1 MLEKRYPAAQARF
14 EEALARFEGLAEAH
28 NNLAFSL
35 RMQGAHNFDRALKHY
50 DRALEL
56 KPDLAQAY
64 MYRGVLFT
72 QTGDL
77 KRASADHARLLKLDR
92 NLAAKLEAVIVSRV
106 VREATKGLPRS
117 TSKRIGLPL
126 RPAVRRI
133 VPRAEQSQPCS
144 RSNASSRRS
153 AFPRWLTAC
162 FSSGESSAAVSP
174 RSGRRK
180 WGS

>member
-1 MLEKRYPAAQARF
+1 MRERRRWLGALAGALAALACAAAVAVESDPLEVPKGTPRERAIVAYNDGVKLMLEKRYPAAQARF
-14 EEALARFEGLAEAH
+14 EEALVRFEGLAEAH

-56 KPDLAQAY
+56 KPDLAVAY

-72 QTGDL
+72 QQGDL

-106 VREATKGLPRS
+106 VREGNEGL
-117 TSKRIGLPL
+117 
-126 RPAVRRI
+126 
-133 VPRAEQSQPCS
+133 
-144 RSNASSRRS
+144 
-153 AFPRWLTAC
+153 
-162 FSSGESSAAVSP
+162 AAQYE
-174 RSGRRK
+174 
-180 WGS
+180 

>member
-1 MLEKRYPAAQARF
+1 MRTHRRWIAALAGALVALAGPAALTVENDPLPVPKGAAREQAVVAYNDGVKLMLEKRYPAAQARF

-72 QTGDL
+72 QVGDL

-106 VREATKGLPRS
+106 VREGNEGL
-117 TSKRIGLPL
+117 
-126 RPAVRRI
+126 
-133 VPRAEQSQPCS
+133 
-144 RSNASSRRS
+144 
-153 AFPRWLTAC
+153 
-162 FSSGESSAAVSP
+162 AAQYE
-174 RSGRRK
+174 
-180 WGS
+180 